1 MIHMTP
7 NILCVD
13 DEPVNLSLLQAV
25 LIPNGYEVVKAG
37 DGQKALEILN
47 EQRIDLVLLDVMM
60 PRMDGF
66 TVCRHIKENEKL
78 RHIPVIMIT
87 GLTSTQERIKGIE
100 AGAEDFISKPFD

>member
-1 MIHMTP
+1 
-7 NILCVD
+7 
-13 DEPVNLSLLQAV
+13 
-25 LIPNGYEVVKAG
+25 
-37 DGQKALEILN
+37 
-47 EQRIDLVLLDVMM
+47 MM